1 MSKKKRSEVCIVSPS
16 KTVVKWKSNKE
27 SSDGTF
33 FASALNY
40 IVILPSAAI
49 TFVMAGVGPELYAAG
64 GAYAVVSQYFI
75 TNLGHRFSTNLLLRA
90 KAEINIM
97 DSLKASKKKRKL
109 LETYFIRH
117 DYSFKGIVTKEQEC
131 LENKATHQVKTY
143 LAKGFLVH
151 HIEQE
156 IDELP
161 EFMWDKTL
169 NAIDETMTKPVCA
182 LPVIDSAVQHNPTRA
197 VPMYDRIFNSNPI
210 KSK

>member
-1 MSKKKRSEVCIVSPS
+1 MSKKKRSEVCTVSPS
-16 KTVVKWKSNKE
+16 KTVVKWKSNK
-27 SSDGTF
+27 DYNDTTF
-33 FASALNY
+33 LLSALNY
-40 IVILPSAAI
+40 ACVMPISVA
-49 TFVMAGVGPELYAAG
+49 TMVMAGVGPEFYAAG
-64 GAYAVVSQYFI
+64 GVYAVVCHYLATNSQ
-75 TNLGHRFSTNLLLRA
+75 HRFATNLLLKA
-90 KAEINIM
+90 QAEINLL
-97 DSLKASKKKRKL
+97 DSWKASKKKRQL
-109 LETYFIRH
+109 LESYFIKH

-131 LENKATHQVKTY
+131 PENKATHQVKTY

-169 NAIDETMTKPVCA
+169 NAIDETMTKPVGA